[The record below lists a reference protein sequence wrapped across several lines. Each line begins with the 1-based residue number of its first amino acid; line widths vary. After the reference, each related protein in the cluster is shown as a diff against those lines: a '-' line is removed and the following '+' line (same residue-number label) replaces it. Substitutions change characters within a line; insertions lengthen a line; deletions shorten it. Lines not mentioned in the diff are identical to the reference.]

1 MAKRQLTPEFREFLA
16 CLNRAG
22 VEYLL
27 VGGYAVNHYGYHRF
41 TEDIDFWIGVS
52 EENFERLLA
61 AIREFFGEDLAG
73 LDQRFL
79 REHEAVFLGAVP
91 NKIEVFK
98 NCSGLEFEQAYARR
112 LETKIDGEPV
122 KLISLADLKANKRAS
137 GRNKDLADLDN
148 LPPGD

>member
-1 MAKRQLTPEFREFLA
+1 MAKRRLTPEFREFLA

-41 TEDIDFWIGVS
+41 TEDIDFWIAVS
-52 EENFERLLA
+52 DGNFDRLLA
-61 AIREFFGEDLAG
+61 AIRDFFGEDLAG
-73 LDQRFL
+73 LDKNFL
-79 REHEAVFLGAVP
+79 QNNEALFLGGVP

-98 NCSGLEFEQAYARR
+98 HCSGLEFSQAYPRR
-112 LETKIDGEPV
+112 VETTIDGEPV
-122 KLISLADLKANKRAS
+122 KLICLSDLKTNKRAS

-148 LPPGD
+148 LD

>member
-41 TEDIDFWIGVS
+41 TEDIDFWIAIS
-52 EENFERLLA
+52 DENFDRVLTA
-61 AIREFFGEDLAG
+61 VRDFFGEDLPG
-73 LDQRFL
+73 LDKDFL
-79 REHEAVFLGAVP
+79 RRHESLYFGGVP

-98 NCSGLEFEQAYARR
+98 SVTGLNFAEAWLHRV
-112 LETKIDGEPV
+112 ETAIDGEPV
-122 KLISLADLKANKRAS
+122 KMISLADLKANKRAS

-148 LPPGD
+148 LP

>member
-1 MAKRQLTPEFREFLA
+1 MAGRQLTPEFREFLA

-41 TEDIDFWIGVS
+41 TEDIDFWIAVS
-52 EENFERLLA
+52 EGNFERLLQA
-61 AIREFFGEDLAG
+61 VRDFFGENLPG
-73 LDQRFL
+73 LDKKFL
-79 REHEAVFLGAVP
+79 REQEALFLGAVP

-98 NCSGLEFEQAYARR
+98 HCDGLEFSKAYSRR
-112 LETKIDGEPV
+112 VETTIDGEPV
-122 KLISLADLKANKRAS
+122 KLISLADLKTNKRAS

-148 LPPGD
+148 LP

>member
-41 TEDIDFWIGVS
+41 TEDIGFWIAVS
-52 EENFERLLA
+52 EANFEKLLK
-61 AIREFFGEDLAG
+61 AIRDFFEDDLPG
-73 LDQRFL
+73 LDKKFL
-79 REHEAVFLGAVP
+79 QDHEALFLGAVP
-91 NKIEVFK
+91 NRIEVFK
-98 NCSGLEFEQAYARR
+98 VCSGLEFTQAYARKVDAR
-112 LETKIDGEPV
+112 IDGEPV
-122 KLISLADLKANKRAS
+122 KLISLHDLKTNKRAS

-148 LPPGD
+148 LP

>member
-41 TEDIDFWIGVS
+41 TEDIDFWIAVS
-52 EENFERLLA
+52 EKNFERLLA
-61 AIREFFGEDLAG
+61 ASRSFFGEDLPG
-73 LDQRFL
+73 LDKRFL
-79 REHEAVFLGAVP
+79 QEHEALFLGAVP
-91 NKIEVFK
+91 NRIEVFK
-98 NCSGLEFEQAYARR
+98 HCSGVEFSQAYPRR
-112 LETKIDGEPV
+112 EETTIDGEPV
-122 KLISLADLKANKRAS
+122 KLISLADLKINKRAS

-148 LPPGD
+148 LPK

>member
-1 MAKRQLTPEFREFLA
+1 MAKRQLTPEFRQFLA

-41 TEDIDFWIGVS
+41 TEDIDFWIAVS
-52 EENFERLLA
+52 DRNFDRLLA
-61 AIREFFGEDLAG
+61 AIRDFFGEALAG
-73 LDQRFL
+73 LDKKFL
-79 REHEAVFLGAVP
+79 QEHEALFLGAVP

-98 NCSGLEFEQAYARR
+98 HCSGLEFSHAYPRR
-112 LETKIDGEPV
+112 KETTIDGEPV
-122 KLISLADLKANKRAS
+122 KLICLADLKINKRAS

-148 LPPGD
+148 LP

>member
-41 TEDIDFWIGVS
+41 TEDIDLWIAVS
-52 EENFERLLA
+52 NENLDRLLTA
-61 AIREFFGEDLAG
+61 LRDFFGEDLPG
-73 LDQRFL
+73 LDKQFL
-79 REHEAVFLGAVP
+79 QEHDAVFLGAVP
-91 NKIEVFK
+91 NKIELFK
-98 NCSGLEFEQAYARR
+98 NCSGLDFTEAYGRR
-112 LETKIDGEPV
+112 VETRIDGELV
-122 KLISLADLKANKRAS
+122 KMICLPDLKTNKRAS

-148 LPPGD
+148 LP

>member
-41 TEDIDFWIGVS
+41 TEDIDFWISVS
-52 EENFERLLA
+52 DKNFERLLSA
-61 AIREFFGEDLAG
+61 VREFFGEELAG
-73 LDQRFL
+73 LDKKFL
-79 REHEAVFLGAVP
+79 QDNESVFLGGVP
-91 NKIEVFK
+91 NKIEIFK
-98 NCSGLEFEQAYARR
+98 KASGLDFAQAYPRR
-112 LETKIDGEPV
+112 IETTIDNVPV
-122 KLISLADLKANKRAS
+122 KMICLNDLKTNKRAS

-148 LPPGD
+148 LP

>member
-41 TEDIDFWIGVS
+41 TEDIDFWIAVAD
-52 EENFERLLA
+52 ENYDRLLTA
-61 AIREFFGEDLAG
+61 VRLFFGEDLPG
-73 LDQRFL
+73 LDKKFL
-79 REHEAVFLGAVP
+79 QNNEALFLGGVP

-98 NCSGLEFEQAYARR
+98 QASGLEFSQAYPRR
-112 LETKIDGEPV
+112 VETTIDGVPV
-122 KLISLADLKANKRAS
+122 KMIGLTDLKLNKRAS

-148 LPPGD
+148 LP

>member
-41 TEDIDFWIGVS
+41 TEDIDFWIAVS
-52 EENFERLLA
+52 GENFDRVLLA
-61 AIREFFGEDLAG
+61 IRYFFGEDLAG
-73 LDQRFL
+73 LDKKFL
-79 REHEAVFLGAVP
+79 QENEAIFLGRVP

-98 NCSGLEFEQAYARR
+98 HASGLDFSQAYPRR
-112 LETKIDGEPV
+112 VETMIDGEPV
-122 KLISLADLKANKRAS
+122 KMIGLTDLKANKRAT

-148 LPPGD
+148 LP

>member
-52 EENFERLLA
+52 DENFNRLLA
-61 AIREFFGEDLAG
+61 AIRDFFGEDLTG
-73 LDQRFL
+73 LDKSFL
-79 REHEAVFLGAVP
+79 QEHEALFLGAVP

-98 NCSGLEFEQAYARR
+98 TCSGLKFPEAYPRR
-112 LETKIDGEPV
+112 EDTSIDGEPV
-122 KLISLADLKANKRAS
+122 KLICLADLKTNKRAS

-148 LPPGD
+148 LPE